1 MNLTELKEWK
11 DLSSHKNSL
20 QNFSMRQSFEEDKER
35 FTKFSIKFEDI
46 LFDYSK
52 NLITQETL
60 DLLVKLANSME
71 LGSKIEALFSG
82 KEINITENRAVL
94 HTALRQSN
102 SESIF
107 VSGEDVIP
115 KVHNELNK
123 IEAFVKN
130 VHSGKFLGATGKRL
144 TDIVNIGIGSS
155 DLGPAMVTEALSYY
169 KNKDINSYF
178 VSNVD
183 GSDIIT
189 TLSKINPETTLFIV
203 ASKTFTT
210 QETMTNAF
218 TAKKWLLE
226 NLTQAESA
234 EIISNHFVAIST
246 NIKACAEF
254 GISEDRIFQFWDWVG
269 GRYSLWS
276 SIGLSIAL
284 SIGMDNFRKLLAGAE
299 AMDKHFRNTSFDKNI
314 PVLMALLGVWYINFW
329 GASSHCVVPYDYYL
343 TKFPLFLQ
351 QLDMESNGKE
361 VQIDGEKV
369 NYSTAPIVWGAA
381 GTNAQ
386 HSFFQLIHQ
395 GTHLIPADFIAF
407 INNLNQSDQ
416 QTILLSNFF
425 AQTEALMRGKNSDEV
440 IKELKAENL
449 SEDKIKDLQPHKV
462 FKGNKPTNSILI
474 KKLTPYNL
482 GSLIAMYEH
491 KVFVQGVIWNIN
503 SFDQWG
509 VELGKQLAKKILK
522 ELTAKDSELNHDS
535 STVGLISFCKTQSEE
550 TI

>member
-1 MNLTELKEWK
+1 MNLTELQECKA
-11 DLSSHKNSL
+11 LSSHQRNL

-35 FTKFSIKFEDI
+35 FAKFSIKFEDI

-102 SESIF
+102 SEPIF

-144 TDIVNIGIGSS
+144 TDIVNIGIGGS

-226 NLTQAESA
+226 NLTQAKSA
-234 EIISNHFVAIST
+234 EIISKHFVAIST

-299 AMDKHFRNTSFDKNI
+299 AMDKHFRNTSFVKNI

-407 INNLNQSDQ
+407 VNNLNQSDQ
-416 QTILLSNFF
+416 QDILLSNFF

-449 SEDKIKDLQPHKV
+449 SDDKIEKLQHHII

-522 ELTAKDSELNHDS
+522 ELNTKDSELNHDS
-535 STVGLISFCKTQSEE
+535 STVGLINFCKA
-550 TI
+550 

>member
-1 MNLTELKEWK
+1 MNLTELQEWK
-11 DLSSHKNSL
+11 ALSSHKNSL

-35 FTKFSIKFEDI
+35 FAKFSIKFEDI

-102 SESIF
+102 SDTIF

-130 VHSGKFLGATGKRL
+130 VHSGNFLGATGKRL
-144 TDIVNIGIGSS
+144 TDIVNIGIGGS

-218 TAKKWLLE
+218 TAKKCLLE

-234 EIISNHFVAIST
+234 EIISKHFVAIST

-407 INNLNQSDQ
+407 VNNLNQSDQ

-449 SEDKIKDLQPHKV
+449 SEDKIEKLQHHKI

-535 STVGLISFCKTQSEE
+535 STVGLINFCKA
-550 TI
+550 

>member
-130 VHSGKFLGATGKRL
+130 VHSGKFLGATGKCL
-144 TDIVNIGIGSS
+144 TDIVNIGIGGS

-189 TLSKINPETTLFIV
+189 TLSKVNPETTLFIV

-246 NIKACAEF
+246 NIKACTEF